1 MNVVFSVFLFLIGTA
16 MGSFVCCQA
25 QRVRLKQKKK
35 KQLGKRSVCLSCGY
49 QLKWYDN
56 VPIVSWIVLGGKC
69 RKCHKKIGL
78 TEFLSE
84 LLMGIFF
91 LLIGLSFGDVF
102 ALGFV
107 DWIYLVFMMIF
118 VTILGFL
125 AIYDGKWGE
134 LPQAGLTI
142 SVVCGIILL
151 ILKQWSLFLNDNS
164 CQFLGE
170 GLLSALGGVG
180 LLAGIY
186 FLLWFFSKGELV
198 GDGDWLLGLAIALCL
213 GNWWLSLIVL
223 FLSNF
228 MAAVVMI
235 PLPRRKKSKKIYFGP
250 WMIFAFV
257 LVFVFQDFLLNFLIF

>member
-1 MNVVFSVFLFLIGTA
+1 MNVVFLVFLFMIGAA

-25 QRVRLKQKKK
+25 QRIRLKQKKK
-35 KQLGKRSVCLSCGY
+35 KKMGKRSVCLSCGY
-49 QLKWYDN
+49 QLRWYDN
-56 VPIVSWIVLGGKC
+56 VPVISWIVLGGKC
-69 RKCHKKIGL
+69 RKCQKKIGL
-78 TEFLSE
+78 VEFLSE
-84 LLMGIFF
+84 LFMGISF

-102 ALGFV
+102 ALGFI
-107 DWIYLVFMMIF
+107 DWIYLVLMMVF

-134 LPQAGLTI
+134 LPQIGLTF

-151 ILKQWSLFLNDNS
+151 ILKQWTLFLSNSS
-164 CQFLGE
+164 CQFLG
-170 GLLSALGGVG
+170 GNIVSALGGIG
-180 LLAGIY
+180 ILAGLY
-186 FLLWFFSKGELV
+186 FLLCFFSKGRLV
-198 GDGDWLLGLAIALCL
+198 GDGDWLLGLAIALSL

-235 PLPRRKKSKKIYFGP
+235 PFARGKNKKIYFGP

-257 LVFVFQDFLLNFLIF
+257 LVFVFQDFLLSFLIF